1 MLWYNQSMRTK
12 EQIKEMRL
20 ALGETQVEF
29 AARFPVSVKTLSR
42 WENGD
47 YKLHGVCEKAFNEI
61 QKELDGRKVAEL
73 KTAVNL
79 KK

>member
-1 MLWYNQSMRTK
+1 
-12 EQIKEMRL
+12 MRL

-29 AARFPVSVKTLSR
+29 AARFPVSVRALSR

-47 YKLHGVCEKAFNEI
+47 FKPYRVFENVFNEI
-61 QKELDGRKVAEL
+61 QKELDERKTAEL
-73 KTAVNL
+73 ETAGNL

>member
-29 AARFPVSVKTLSR
+29 AARFPVSVRALSR

-47 YKLHGVCEKAFNEI
+47 FKPYRVFENVFNEI
-61 QKELDGRKVAEL
+61 QKELDERKTAEL
-73 KTAVNL
+73 ETAGNL